1 MIQRLLL
8 PIKKMTLKELK
19 DCQRQAELIFNAQ
32 QITSALSLQ
41 AKQINTCLQALPGNS
56 EPPIILPVMNGGLI
70 YAGQLLP
77 LIDIPVQVDYIH
89 ATRYR
94 NTTEGFSL
102 EWKAYPQ
109 HDLSNR
115 VVVILDDILDEGLT
129 LDAIIKF
136 CKEKGAK
143 TVLSAVLV
151 TKLHE
156 RRSENI
162 VADFSA
168 LSVPDRYVFGYG
180 MDYKG
185 HLRNLDS
192 IYAL

>member
-1 MIQRLLL
+1 MILS
-8 PIKKMTLKELK
+8 ELK
-19 DCQRQAELIFNAQ
+19 NCIKQAELVFDVK
-32 QITSALSLQ
+32 QISKALSLQ
-41 AKQINTCLQALPGNS
+41 AEKINSFLQTLPDNS
-56 EPPIILPVMNGGLI
+56 EPPIFLPVMNGGLI

-102 EWKAYPQ
+102 EWKVYPQ
-109 HDLSNR
+109 HELLNR
-115 VVVILDDILDEGLT
+115 VVIILDDILDEGLT
-129 LDAIIKF
+129 LDAIVKF
-136 CKEKGAK
+136 CKDKGAR

-151 TKLHE
+151 TKQHD
-156 RRSENI
+156 RRNENI
-162 VADFSA
+162 IADFSA
-168 LSVPDRYVFGYG
+168 LDVPDRYVFGYG

-185 HLRNLDS
+185 YLRNLDS